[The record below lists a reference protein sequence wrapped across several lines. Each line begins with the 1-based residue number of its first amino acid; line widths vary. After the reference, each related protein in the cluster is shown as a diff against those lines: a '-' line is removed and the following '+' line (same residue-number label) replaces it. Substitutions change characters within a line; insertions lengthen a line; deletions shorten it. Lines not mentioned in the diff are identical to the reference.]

1 MSGFSFFTENEESDA
16 GCAWVQDDGFY
27 YIPDLEGEDSESV
40 RMAESNVTSQWQYI
54 GSDGVITDELWNFNS
69 IGAGSKLLGFSENR
83 KYIYFFNEMSDQ
95 MRTGTLCYIQTKY
108 LTDSQMEAEKHIIKV
123 DSDVFVSARPVICKD
138 GGIIYNRKSEEA
150 YSGTLCYFD
159 GKQTIEIMEHA
170 RDFAVTEENI
180 VYYV

>member
-40 RMAESNVTSQWQYI
+40 RMVESNAAYRWQYI

-83 KYIYFFNEMSDQ
+83 KYIYFL
-95 MRTGTLCYIQTKY
+95 MRCL
-108 LTDSQMEAEKHIIKV
+108 IKCAQV
-123 DSDVFVSARPVICKD
+123 LYVI
-138 GGIIYNRKSEEA
+138 Y
-150 YSGTLCYFD
+150 
-159 GKQTIEIMEHA
+159 KQ
-170 RDFAVTEENI
+170 NI
-180 VYYV
+180 